1 MLPTPLHPTPMP
13 VTGNSPC
20 KSQAMERHEKY
31 LLPLRKIPH
40 IQLWCGSGPSLIRG
54 SILSPDSP
62 CLLPH
67 SSNRK
72 MGLVSTD
79 PGDCSAGDVCRCLLA
94 YVHSYPLPPP
104 FSVQLA
110 TRIVPLVTSPVISR
124 LSNYMCYSVCKQTK
138 LSESLS
144 L

>member
-1 MLPTPLHPTPMP
+1 MP
-13 VTGNSPC
+13 VTGNSSC

-54 SILSPDSP
+54 AILSPDSP

-67 SSNRK
+67 SSDRK
-72 MGLVSTD
+72 MGLVSSD
-79 PGDCSAGDVCRCLLA
+79 SGDCSAGDVCRCLLA

-104 FSVQLA
+104 TSLQCAACHKNCATGGIPCHQPPVQLY
-110 TRIVPLVTSPVISR
+110 VLFCV
-124 LSNYMCYSVCKQTK
+124 QTK